1 MRYKKVDRPRN
12 SYCEHKQ
19 HFGLQKQNRIQDAY
33 EKYSQIK
40 EQIKNSIEPTNTKLA
55 LLDELS
61 QDYNKYI
68 KQIQSTPESEL
79 LSGLPLQHKGDI
91 TELFLNATQHYS
103 NQDCISCFF
112 EVEVKEAKK
121 CSPKVLIET
130 IEEGKS
136 LSVTECSPGAINP
149 VGTDK
154 LLQQYSYVVN
164 TTPSTSAVILVAP
177 LKAYISV
184 IVRHRNL
191 PQWLPAKGFEPYT
204 LEVCKEIK

>member
-1 MRYKKVDRPRN
+1 MKYKKVDRPRN

-19 HFGLQKQNRIQDAY
+19 HFGLQKQNHIQDAY

-40 EQIKNSIEPTNTKLA
+40 EQIKNSTEPTNTKLT
-55 LLDELS
+55 LLDALS
-61 QDYNKYI
+61 QDYSKYV
-68 KQIQSTPESEL
+68 KQIQNTPESEL

-121 CSPKVLIET
+121 YPPKVLIENT
-130 IEEGKS
+130 EDGES
-136 LSVTECSPGAINP
+136 LSVTECSPEAINP
-149 VGTDK
+149 VGAEK
-154 LLQQYSYVVN
+154 LLQQYSYIVN
-164 TTPSTSAVILVAP
+164 TTSSTSAVILVAP

-184 IVRHRNL
+184 IIRHKNL
-191 PQWLPAKGFEPYT
+191 PQWLPAKAFEPY
-204 LEVCKEIK
+204 IY